1 MARLSDGVARKYKL
15 CPPIKT
21 VRLTHDDLEILGY
34 LRQPNGDRLAVTR
47 RASGIYTVIVRYTS
61 RCEPYIIVMAEN
73 DEKRV
78 RVYLN

>member
-1 MARLSDGVARKYKL
+1 MARLSDGAACKYKN

-47 RASGIYTVIVRYTS
+47 RPSGIYTVIVRYTT
-61 RCEPYIIVMAEN
+61 RCEPYIVVMDEPC
-73 DEKRV
+73 EKRI